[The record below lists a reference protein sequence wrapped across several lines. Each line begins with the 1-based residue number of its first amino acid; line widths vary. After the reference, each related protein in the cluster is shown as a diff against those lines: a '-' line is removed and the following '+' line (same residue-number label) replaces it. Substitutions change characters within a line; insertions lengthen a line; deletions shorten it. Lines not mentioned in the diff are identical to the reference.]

1 MIFTGRRFPT
11 TRLRRNRRRSFL
23 RELVQEVRLSCSDL
37 VQPIF
42 IMEGNNKEEAIKTM
56 PGVSR
61 LSVDLA
67 VKKVAHLNQL
77 KIPAVGL
84 FPAIGQEKKTA
95 DGLEAINPNGLIQ
108 NAVKKIKDSVPDIGI
123 ITDVA
128 LDPYTSHGHDG
139 ILGEDGEILNDKT
152 VEILQEQ
159 SLSLA
164 RAGADILAPSDM
176 MDGRIGEIRAIL
188 DKNGYENVN
197 LLSYAAKYASTFYG
211 PFRDAI
217 GSGTS
222 LGRSDKKTYQM
233 DPRNSDE
240 ALWEVALDLE
250 EGADM
255 VMIKPGLPYL
265 DILKRVKETYSVPT
279 FAYQVSGEYLM
290 LKNLYPEEPELERE
304 VIVESLL
311 CFKRAGADAIFSYF
325 SERVAEWLKN
335 PN

>member
-1 MIFTGRRFPT
+1 
-11 TRLRRNRRRSFL
+11 
-23 RELVQEVRLSCSDL
+23 
-37 VQPIF
+37 
-42 IMEGNNKEEAIKTM
+42 MEGNNKEEAIKSM

-67 VKKVAHLNQL
+67 VEKVAHLNQL

-176 MDGRIGEIRAIL
+176 MDGRIGKIRAIL

>member
-1 MIFTGRRFPT
+1 
-11 TRLRRNRRRSFL
+11 
-23 RELVQEVRLSCSDL
+23 
-37 VQPIF
+37 
-42 IMEGNNKEEAIKTM
+42 MEGNNKEEAIKSM
-56 PGVSR
+56 PGISR

-67 VKKVAHLNQL
+67 VEKVAHLNQL

-84 FPAIGQEKKTA
+84 FPVIETRKKTA

-108 NAVKKIKDSVPDIGI
+108 NAVKKIKDSVPEIGI

-176 MDGRIGEIRAIL
+176 MDGRIGKIRAIL

-222 LGRSDKKTYQM
+222 LGRSDKKSYQM
-233 DPRNSDE
+233 DPRNGNE

-304 VIVESLL
+304 VIIESLL

>member
-1 MIFTGRRFPT
+1 
-11 TRLRRNRRRSFL
+11 
-23 RELVQEVRLSCSDL
+23 
-37 VQPIF
+37 
-42 IMEGNNKEEAIKTM
+42 MEGNNKEEAIKSM

-67 VKKVAHLNQL
+67 VEKVAHLNQL

-139 ILGEDGEILNDKT
+139 ILSEDGEILNDKT

-176 MDGRIGEIRAIL
+176 MDGRIGKIRAIL

-233 DPRNSDE
+233 DPRNSNE

-325 SERVAEWLKN
+325 SERVAGWLKN

>member
-1 MIFTGRRFPT
+1 M
-11 TRLRRNRRRSFL
+11 
-23 RELVQEVRLSCSDL
+23 QEVKLSSSDL

-42 IMEGNNKEEAIKTM
+42 IVEGNNKKEAIETM
-56 PGVSR
+56 PGIFR

-67 VKKVAHLNQL
+67 VEKAAHLNQL
-77 KIPAVGL
+77 RIPALAL
-84 FPAIGQEKKTA
+84 FPVIEQEKKTT
-95 DGLEAINPNGLIQ
+95 DGSEAINPNGLIQ
-108 NAVKKIKDSVPDIGI
+108 NAVKKIKDSVPEIGI

-139 ILGEDGEILNDKT
+139 ILGDDGEILNDKT

-176 MDGRIGEIRAIL
+176 MDGRIAKIRAIL
-188 DKNGYENVN
+188 DKNDHENVN
-197 LLSYAAKYASTFYG
+197 LLSYAAKYASAFYG
-211 PFRDAI
+211 PFRGAI
-217 GSGTS
+217 GSGTN

-233 DPRNSDE
+233 DPGNGNE

-265 DILKRVKETYSVPT
+265 DILKRVKESYSVPT

-290 LKNLYPEEPELERE
+290 LKNLYPEEPKLERE
-304 VIVESLL
+304 IIMESLL

-335 PN
+335 PD

>member
-42 IMEGNNKEEAIKTM
+42 IMEGNNKEEAIKSM

-67 VKKVAHLNQL
+67 VEKVAHLNQL

>member
-1 MIFTGRRFPT
+1 M
-11 TRLRRNRRRSFL
+11 
-23 RELVQEVRLSCSDL
+23 QETKLSCSDL

-42 IMEGNNKEEAIKTM
+42 IMGGNNKKEAIKTM
-56 PGVSR
+56 PGISR
-61 LSVDLA
+61 LSIDLA
-67 VKKVAHLNQL
+67 VEKVTHLQKL
-77 KIPAVGL
+77 QIPAVAL
-84 FPAIGQEKKTA
+84 FPVIEKAKKTS
-95 DGLEAINPNGLIQ
+95 DGLEALNPNGLIQ
-108 NAVKKIKDSVPDIGI
+108 TAVKKIKDTVPEIGI

-139 ILGEDGEILNDKT
+139 ILGKDGEILNDKT

-164 RAGADILAPSDM
+164 QAGSDILAPSDM
-176 MDGRIGEIRAIL
+176 MDGRIAKIRAIL
-188 DKNGYENVN
+188 DKNGLENVN
-197 LLSYAAKYASTFYG
+197 LLSYAAKYASAFYG

-217 GSGTS
+217 GSGIS
-222 LGRSDKKTYQM
+222 LGRSDKKSYQM
-233 DPRNSDE
+233 DPRNGNE

-265 DILKRVKETYSVPT
+265 DILKKVKETYSVPT

-290 LKNLYPEEPELERE
+290 LKNLYPREPELERQ
-304 VIVESLL
+304 VIIESLL

-335 PN
+335 PD

>member
-1 MIFTGRRFPT
+1 
-11 TRLRRNRRRSFL
+11 
-23 RELVQEVRLSCSDL
+23 
-37 VQPIF
+37 
-42 IMEGNNKEEAIKTM
+42 MEGNNKEEAIKSM

-67 VKKVAHLNQL
+67 VEKVAHLNQL

-108 NAVKKIKDSVPDIGI
+108 NAVKKIKDSVPNIGI

-139 ILGEDGEILNDKT
+139 ILSEDGEILNDKT

-176 MDGRIGEIRAIL
+176 MDGRIGKIRAIL

-233 DPRNSDE
+233 DPRNSNE

-290 LKNLYPEEPELERE
+290 LKNLYPEEPELERA

-325 SERVAEWLKN
+325 SERVAGWLKN

>member
-42 IMEGNNKEEAIKTM
+42 IMEGNNKEEAIKSM

-67 VKKVAHLNQL
+67 VEKVAHLNQL

-84 FPAIGQEKKTA
+84 FPVIGREKKTA

-176 MDGRIGEIRAIL
+176 MDGRIGKIRAIL

-233 DPRNSDE
+233 DPRNGNE

-290 LKNLYPEEPELERE
+290 LKNLYPKDPELERE
-304 VIVESLL
+304 VIIESLL

>member
-42 IMEGNNKEEAIKTM
+42 IMEGTNKEEAIKSM
-56 PGVSR
+56 PGISR

-67 VKKVAHLNQL
+67 VEKVAHLNQL

-123 ITDVA
+123 ITDIA
-128 LDPYTSHGHDG
+128 LDPYTSLGHDG

-176 MDGRIGEIRAIL
+176 MDGRIGKIRATL

-233 DPRNSDE
+233 DPRNGNE
-240 ALWEVALDLE
+240 A
-250 EGADM
+250 
-255 VMIKPGLPYL
+255 
-265 DILKRVKETYSVPT
+265 
-279 FAYQVSGEYLM
+279 
-290 LKNLYPEEPELERE
+290 
-304 VIVESLL
+304 
-311 CFKRAGADAIFSYF
+311 
-325 SERVAEWLKN
+325 
-335 PN
+335 

>member
-42 IMEGNNKEEAIKTM
+42 IMEGNNKEEAIKSM

-67 VKKVAHLNQL
+67 VEKVAHLNQL

-233 DPRNSDE
+233 DPSNSNE

>member
-42 IMEGNNKEEAIKTM
+42 IMEGNNKEEAIKSM

-67 VKKVAHLNQL
+67 VEKVAHLNQL

-176 MDGRIGEIRAIL
+176 MDGRIGKIRAIL

-233 DPRNSDE
+233 DPSNSNE

>member
-1 MIFTGRRFPT
+1 
-11 TRLRRNRRRSFL
+11 
-23 RELVQEVRLSCSDL
+23 
-37 VQPIF
+37 
-42 IMEGNNKEEAIKTM
+42 MEGNNKEEAIKSM

-67 VKKVAHLNQL
+67 VEKVAHLNQL

-108 NAVKKIKDSVPDIGI
+108 NAVKKIKDSVPNIGI

-176 MDGRIGEIRAIL
+176 MDGRIGKIRAIL

-233 DPRNSDE
+233 DPSNSNE

-290 LKNLYPEEPELERE
+290 LKNLYPEEPELERA

-325 SERVAEWLKN
+325 SERVAGWLKN

>member
-42 IMEGNNKEEAIKTM
+42 IMEGNNKEEAIKSM

-67 VKKVAHLNQL
+67 VEKVAHLNQL

-139 ILGEDGEILNDKT
+139 ILSEDGEILNDKT

-164 RAGADILAPSDM
+164 QAGADILAPSDM
-176 MDGRIGEIRAIL
+176 MDGRIGKIRAIL

-233 DPRNSDE
+233 DPRNSNE

-325 SERVAEWLKN
+325 SERVAGWLKN

>member
-1 MIFTGRRFPT
+1 
-11 TRLRRNRRRSFL
+11 
-23 RELVQEVRLSCSDL
+23 
-37 VQPIF
+37 
-42 IMEGNNKEEAIKTM
+42 MEGNNKEEAIKSM

-67 VKKVAHLNQL
+67 VEKVAHLNQL

-176 MDGRIGEIRAIL
+176 MDGRIGKIRAIL

-233 DPRNSDE
+233 DPRNSNE

>member
-11 TRLRRNRRRSFL
+11 TRLRRNRRRGFL

-42 IMEGNNKEEAIKTM
+42 IMEGNNKKEAIKTM
-56 PGVSR
+56 PGISR

-67 VKKVAHLNQL
+67 VEKVAHLNQL

-108 NAVKKIKDSVPDIGI
+108 NAVRKIKDSVPDIGI
-123 ITDVA
+123 ITDIA

-139 ILGEDGEILNDKT
+139 ILGKDGEILNDKT
-152 VEILQEQ
+152 VEVLQEQ

-176 MDGRIGEIRAIL
+176 MDGRVAKIRAIL

-197 LLSYAAKYASTFYG
+197 LLSYAAKYASAFYG

-222 LGRSDKKTYQM
+222 LGRSDKKSYQM
-233 DPRNSDE
+233 DPRNGNE

-265 DILKRVKETYSVPT
+265 DVLKRVKDTFSVPT

-290 LKNLYPEEPELERE
+290 LKNLYPEQPELERE
-304 VIVESLL
+304 AIIESLL

-335 PN
+335 PS

>member
-1 MIFTGRRFPT
+1 
-11 TRLRRNRRRSFL
+11 
-23 RELVQEVRLSCSDL
+23 
-37 VQPIF
+37 
-42 IMEGNNKEEAIKTM
+42 MEGNNKEEAIKSM

-67 VKKVAHLNQL
+67 VEKVAHLNQL

-108 NAVKKIKDSVPDIGI
+108 NAVKKIKDSVPNIGI

-139 ILGEDGEILNDKT
+139 VLGEDGEILNDKT

-176 MDGRIGEIRAIL
+176 MDGRIGKIRAIL

-233 DPRNSDE
+233 DPRNSNE

-325 SERVAEWLKN
+325 SERVAGWLKN

>member
-1 MIFTGRRFPT
+1 M
-11 TRLRRNRRRSFL
+11 
-23 RELVQEVRLSCSDL
+23 QETKLSCSDL

-42 IMEGNNKEEAIKTM
+42 IMGGNNRKEAIKTM
-56 PGVSR
+56 PGISR
-61 LSVDLA
+61 LSIDLA
-67 VKKVAHLNQL
+67 VEKVTHLQKL
-77 KIPAVGL
+77 QIPAVAL
-84 FPAIGQEKKTA
+84 FPVIEKAKKTS
-95 DGLEAINPNGLIQ
+95 DGLEALNPNGLIQ
-108 NAVKKIKDSVPDIGI
+108 TAVKKIKDTVPEIGI

-139 ILGEDGEILNDKT
+139 ILGKDGEILNDKT

-164 RAGADILAPSDM
+164 QAGSDILAPSDM
-176 MDGRIGEIRAIL
+176 MDGRIAKIRAIL
-188 DKNGYENVN
+188 DKNGLENVN
-197 LLSYAAKYASTFYG
+197 LLSYAAKYASAFYG

-217 GSGTS
+217 GSGIS
-222 LGRSDKKTYQM
+222 LGRSDKKSYQM
-233 DPRNSDE
+233 DPRNGNE

-265 DILKRVKETYSVPT
+265 DILKKVKETYSVPT

-290 LKNLYPEEPELERE
+290 LKNLYPREPELERQ
-304 VIVESLL
+304 VIIESLL

-335 PN
+335 PD

>member
-42 IMEGNNKEEAIKTM
+42 IMEGNNKEEAIKSM

-67 VKKVAHLNQL
+67 VEKVAHLNQL

-108 NAVKKIKDSVPDIGI
+108 NAVKKIKDSVPEIGI

-139 ILGEDGEILNDKT
+139 ILSEDGEILNDKT

-176 MDGRIGEIRAIL
+176 MDGRIGKIRAIL

-233 DPRNSDE
+233 DPRNSNE

-290 LKNLYPEEPELERE
+290 LKNLYPEEPELERA

-325 SERVAEWLKN
+325 SERVAGWLKN

>member
-42 IMEGNNKEEAIKTM
+42 IMEGNNKEEAIKSM

-67 VKKVAHLNQL
+67 VEKVAHLNQL
-77 KIPAVGL
+77 QIPAVGL

-176 MDGRIGEIRAIL
+176 MDGRIGKIRAIL

-304 VIVESLL
+304 VILESLL

-325 SERVAEWLKN
+325 SEKVAEWLKN
-335 PN
+335 TN

>member
-1 MIFTGRRFPT
+1 
-11 TRLRRNRRRSFL
+11 
-23 RELVQEVRLSCSDL
+23 
-37 VQPIF
+37 
-42 IMEGNNKEEAIKTM
+42 MEGNNKEEAIKSM

-67 VKKVAHLNQL
+67 VEKVAHLNQL

-139 ILGEDGEILNDKT
+139 ILSEDGEILNDKT

-176 MDGRIGEIRAIL
+176 MDGRIGKIRAIL

-233 DPRNSDE
+233 DPRNSNE

-265 DILKRVKETYSVPT
+265 DILRRVKETYSVPT

-290 LKNLYPEEPELERE
+290 LKNLYPEEPELERA

>member
-1 MIFTGRRFPT
+1 
-11 TRLRRNRRRSFL
+11 
-23 RELVQEVRLSCSDL
+23 
-37 VQPIF
+37 
-42 IMEGNNKEEAIKTM
+42 MEGNNKEEAIKSM

-67 VKKVAHLNQL
+67 VEKVAHLNQL

-139 ILGEDGEILNDKT
+139 VLGEDGEILNDKT

-176 MDGRIGEIRAIL
+176 MDGRIGKIRAIL

-233 DPRNSDE
+233 DPSNSNE

>member
-42 IMEGNNKEEAIKTM
+42 IMEGNNKEEAIKSM

-67 VKKVAHLNQL
+67 VEKVTHLNQL

-176 MDGRIGEIRAIL
+176 MDGRIGKIRATL

-233 DPRNSDE
+233 DPSNSNE

-290 LKNLYPEEPELERE
+290 LKNLYPEQPELERE
-304 VIVESLL
+304 AIIESLL

>member
-1 MIFTGRRFPT
+1 MVSDLHELFFFFRNHCIDTLDVLEAAATKWNFQHFKPGLVGGHCIGIDPYYLTYRAEQIGIYSELVLAGRRV
-11 TRLRRNRRRSFL
+11 NNGM
-23 RELVQEVRLSCSDL
+23 SDHVVSIL
-37 VQPIF
+37 
-42 IMEGNNKEEAIKTM
+42 IKKM
-56 PGVSR
+56 
-61 LSVDLA
+61 
-67 VKKVAHLNQL
+67 
-77 KIPAVGL
+77 
-84 FPAIGQEKKTA
+84 
-95 DGLEAINPNGLIQ
+95 LE
-108 NAVKKIKDSVPDIGI
+108 KKIKDSVPDIGI

-139 ILGEDGEILNDKT
+139 ILSEDGEILNDKT

-176 MDGRIGEIRAIL
+176 MDGRIGKIRAIL

-233 DPRNSDE
+233 DPRNSNE

-325 SERVAEWLKN
+325 SERVAGWLKN

>member
-1 MIFTGRRFPT
+1 MIFTSRRFPT
-11 TRLRRNRRRSFL
+11 TRLRRNRRRGFL

-56 PGVSR
+56 PGISR

-67 VKKVAHLNQL
+67 VKKVAYLNRL

-84 FPAIGQEKKTA
+84 FPAIEQEKKTA

-108 NAVKKIKDSVPDIGI
+108 NAVKKIKDSVPEIGI

-139 ILGEDGEILNDKT
+139 ILGKDGGILNDKT

-176 MDGRIGEIRAIL
+176 MDGRIAKIRAIL

-197 LLSYAAKYASTFYG
+197 LLSYAAKYSSTFYG

-222 LGRSDKKTYQM
+222 LGRSDKRSYQM
-233 DPRNSDE
+233 DPRNGNE

-265 DILKRVKETYSVPT
+265 DILKKVKETYSVPT

>member
-11 TRLRRNRRRSFL
+11 TRLRRNRRRGFL

-42 IMEGNNKEEAIKTM
+42 IIEGNNKEEAIKTM
-56 PGVSR
+56 PGISR

-67 VKKVAHLNQL
+67 VEKVAHLNQL

-108 NAVKKIKDSVPDIGI
+108 NAVKKIKDSVPEIGI

-139 ILGEDGEILNDKT
+139 ILSEDGEILNDKT

-164 RAGADILAPSDM
+164 QAGADILAPSDM
-176 MDGRIGEIRAIL
+176 MDGRVTKIRTIL

-197 LLSYAAKYASTFYG
+197 LLSYAAKYASAFYG

-222 LGRSDKKTYQM
+222 LGRSDKKSYQM
-233 DPRNSDE
+233 NPGNGNE

-265 DILKRVKETYSVPT
+265 DVLKRVKEAYSVPT

-304 VIVESLL
+304 VIIESLL

>member
-139 ILGEDGEILNDKT
+139 VLGEDGEILNDKT

-176 MDGRIGEIRAIL
+176 MDGRIGKIRATL
-188 DKNGYENVN
+188 DKNGYETVN

-217 GSGTS
+217 GSGIS
-222 LGRSDKKTYQM
+222 LGRSDKKSYQM
-233 DPRNSDE
+233 DPRNGNE

-255 VMIKPGLPYL
+255 VMVKPGLPYL

-335 PN
+335 PD

>member
-42 IMEGNNKEEAIKTM
+42 IMEGNNKEEAIKSM

-67 VKKVAHLNQL
+67 VEKVAHLNQL

-139 ILGEDGEILNDKT
+139 ILSEDGEILNDKT

-176 MDGRIGEIRAIL
+176 MDGRIGKIRAIL

-233 DPRNSDE
+233 DPRNSNE

-325 SERVAEWLKN
+325 SERVAGWLKN

>member
-11 TRLRRNRRRSFL
+11 TRLRRNRRRGFL

-42 IMEGNNKEEAIKTM
+42 IMEGNNKEEAIKSM
-56 PGVSR
+56 PGISR

-67 VKKVAHLNQL
+67 VEKVAHLNQL
-77 KIPAVGL
+77 TIPAVGL

-108 NAVKKIKDSVPDIGI
+108 NAVKKIKDSVPEIGI

-176 MDGRIGEIRAIL
+176 MDGRIGKIRAIL

-233 DPRNSDE
+233 DPRNGNE

>member
-1 MIFTGRRFPT
+1 MIFTHRRFPT
-11 TRLRRNRRRSFL
+11 TRLRRNRRQPFL

-42 IMEGNNKEEAIKTM
+42 IMEGSNKEEAIRTM
-56 PGVSR
+56 PGISR
-61 LSVDLA
+61 LSLDLA
-67 VKKVAHLNQL
+67 VEKVAHLNKL
-77 KIPAVGL
+77 EIPAVAL
-84 FPAIGQEKKTA
+84 FPVIEQEKKTA
-95 DGLEAINPNGLIQ
+95 EGLEAINPNGLIQ
-108 NAVKKIKDSVPDIGI
+108 HAVKKIKDSVPEIGI

-139 ILGEDGEILNDKT
+139 ILGKDGEILNDKT
-152 VEILQEQ
+152 VEILQKQ
-159 SLSLA
+159 SLSLV

-176 MDGRIGEIRAIL
+176 MDGRVAKIRETL
-188 DKNGYENVN
+188 DENGYENVN
-197 LLSYAAKYASTFYG
+197 LLSYAAKYASAFYG

-217 GSGTS
+217 GSGNS
-222 LGRSDKKTYQM
+222 LGRYGKKSYQM
-233 DPRNSDE
+233 DPRNGNE
-240 ALWEVALDLE
+240 ALWEAALDLE

-265 DILKRVKETYSVPT
+265 DILKRVKEAYSVPT

-304 VIVESLL
+304 VIIESLL

>member
-1 MIFTGRRFPT
+1 
-11 TRLRRNRRRSFL
+11 
-23 RELVQEVRLSCSDL
+23 
-37 VQPIF
+37 
-42 IMEGNNKEEAIKTM
+42 MEGNNKEEAIKSM

-67 VKKVAHLNQL
+67 VEKVAHLNQL

-139 ILGEDGEILNDKT
+139 ILSEDGEILNDKT

-176 MDGRIGEIRAIL
+176 MDGRIGKIRAIL

-233 DPRNSDE
+233 DPRNSNE

-265 DILKRVKETYSVPT
+265 DILKRVKEAYSVPT

-325 SERVAEWLKN
+325 SERVAGWLKN

>member
-139 ILGEDGEILNDKT
+139 VLGEDGEILNDKT

-176 MDGRIGEIRAIL
+176 MDGRIGKIRAIL
-188 DKNGYENVN
+188 DKNGYETVN

-217 GSGTS
+217 GSGIS
-222 LGRSDKKTYQM
+222 LGRSDKKSYQM
-233 DPRNSDE
+233 DPRNGNE

-255 VMIKPGLPYL
+255 VMVKPGLPYL

-335 PN
+335 PD

>member
-42 IMEGNNKEEAIKTM
+42 IMEGNNKEEAIKSM

-67 VKKVAHLNQL
+67 VEKVAHLNQL
-77 KIPAVGL
+77 QIPAVGL

-222 LGRSDKKTYQM
+222 LGRSDKKTYQR
-233 DPRNSDE
+233 DPRNSNE

>member
-42 IMEGNNKEEAIKTM
+42 IMEGNNKEEAIKSM

-67 VKKVAHLNQL
+67 VEKVTHLNQL

-164 RAGADILAPSDM
+164 RAGGDILAPSDM
-176 MDGRIGEIRAIL
+176 MDGRIGKIRAIL

-222 LGRSDKKTYQM
+222 LGRSGKKSYQM
-233 DPRNSDE
+233 DPRNGNE

-325 SERVAEWLKN
+325 SERVAGWLKN

>member
-42 IMEGNNKEEAIKTM
+42 IMEGNNKEEAIKSM

-67 VKKVAHLNQL
+67 VEKVAHLNQL

-108 NAVKKIKDSVPDIGI
+108 NAVKKIKDSVPEIGI

-335 PN
+335 PD

>member
-1 MIFTGRRFPT
+1 
-11 TRLRRNRRRSFL
+11 
-23 RELVQEVRLSCSDL
+23 
-37 VQPIF
+37 
-42 IMEGNNKEEAIKTM
+42 MEGNNKEEAIKTM

-139 ILGEDGEILNDKT
+139 VLGEDGEILNDKT

-176 MDGRIGEIRAIL
+176 MDGRIGKIRATL
-188 DKNGYENVN
+188 DKNGYETVN

-217 GSGTS
+217 GSGIS
-222 LGRSDKKTYQM
+222 LGRSDKKSYQM
-233 DPRNSDE
+233 DPRNGNE

-255 VMIKPGLPYL
+255 VMVKPGLPYL

-335 PN
+335 PD

>member
-42 IMEGNNKEEAIKTM
+42 IMEGNNKEEAIKSM

-67 VKKVAHLNQL
+67 VEKVAHLNQL

-139 ILGEDGEILNDKT
+139 ILSEDGEILNDKT

-176 MDGRIGEIRAIL
+176 MDGRIGKIRAIL

-233 DPRNSDE
+233 DPSNSND

-325 SERVAEWLKN
+325 SERVAGWLKN

>member
-42 IMEGNNKEEAIKTM
+42 IMEGNNKEEAIKSM

-67 VKKVAHLNQL
+67 VEKVAHLNQL

-84 FPAIGQEKKTA
+84 FPAIEQEKKSA

-176 MDGRIGEIRAIL
+176 MDGRIGKIRAIL

-233 DPRNSDE
+233 DPSNSNE

-265 DILKRVKETYSVPT
+265 DILRRVKETYSVPT

-311 CFKRAGADAIFSYF
+311 CHPLELILQIPSHFQFHF
-325 SERVAEWLKN
+325 LFCL
-335 PN
+335 